1 MDAPISFGGVCMRI
15 ETVLTLKLE
24 EDEAERLNPLADDLV
39 GGARF
44 SGGSYQ
50 VRFHHAADAA
60 RKFMGLLE
68 ELEIGFGLHEERSF
82 SANEIERA
90 PALHVARTSPL
101 VVGPEKTGVCSHRVA
116 TQPDA
121 DDSKP
126 ADLESVAGGLARTGS
141 GSYMVDE
148 SLASVLIKEH
158 ISGCLLRPHRSSKG
172 AFTRWFEMVPIHRL
186 PPMHSPPTRFVHE
199 PEGACPECGQGGLF
213 LHSLPF
219 YDVAVDALTDV
230 NVSFES
236 FGAGSEISPELVV
249 SQKLFR
255 VLRDNGVEDLMV
267 EPVLFV

>member
-1 MDAPISFGGVCMRI
+1 MRI
-15 ETVLTLKLE
+15 ETVLTIKLE
-24 EDEAERLNPLADDLV
+24 EDEADRLNPRAEELV

-44 SGGSYQ
+44 TGGSYQ

-60 RKFMGLLE
+60 RLFMGLLE

-82 SANEIERA
+82 SAEEIERA

-101 VVGPEKTGVCSHRVA
+101 VVGPEKTGVCTHRA
-116 TQPDA
+116 A
-121 DDSKP
+121 AAASEGGEARP
-126 ADLESVAGGLARTGS
+126 AELESLTGGLARTAAGS
-141 GSYMVDE
+141 LMVDE
-148 SLASVLIKEH
+148 NLASILIKQH
-158 ISGCLLRPHRSSKG
+158 ISGCLLRPHREKNG
-172 AFTRWFEMVPIHRL
+172 TFTRWFELVPIHRL

-219 YDVAVDALTDV
+219 YDVAVDRLTDV

-236 FGAGSEISPELVV
+236 FGTGTEISPELVV

>member
-1 MDAPISFGGVCMRI
+1 MRI
-15 ETVLTLKLE
+15 ETVLTIKLE
-24 EDEAERLNPLADDLV
+24 DDEAERLNPLAEDLV

-82 SANEIERA
+82 SAEEIERA

-101 VVGPEKTGVCSHRVA
+101 VAGPEKTGICSHRA
-116 TQPDA
+116 AAAGEDEE
-121 DDSKP
+121 SGP
-126 ADLESVAGGLARTGS
+126 AELESLAGGLARTAS
-141 GSYMVDE
+141 GSLMVDE
-148 SLASVLIKEH
+148 ALASVLIKKH
-158 ISGCLLRPHRSSKG
+158 ISGCLLRPHRDKSG
-172 AFTRWFEMVPIHRL
+172 TFTRWFEMVPIHRL

-219 YDVAVDALTDV
+219 YDVPVDSLTDV

-255 VLRDNGVEDLMV
+255 VLRDAGVEDLMV

>member
-1 MDAPISFGGVCMRI
+1 MRI
-15 ETVLTLKLE
+15 ETVLTIKLE
-24 EDEAERLNPLADDLV
+24 DEEADRLNPLADELV

-44 SGGSYQ
+44 SSGSYQ

-68 ELEIGFGLHEERSF
+68 QLEIGFGLHEERSF
-82 SANEIERA
+82 SAEEIERA

-101 VVGPEKTGVCSHRVA
+101 VVGPEKTGVCQHRA
-116 TQPDA
+116 A
-121 DDSKP
+121 AAEGGEAKP
-126 ADLESVAGGLARTGS
+126 AELESLSGGLARTAS
-141 GSYMVDE
+141 GSLMVDE
-148 SLASVLIKEH
+148 NLASILIKQH
-158 ISGCLLRPHRSSKG
+158 ISGCLLRPHREKNG
-172 AFTRWFEMVPIHRL
+172 TFTRWFELVPIHRL

-219 YDVAVDALTDV
+219 YDVAVDQLTDV
-230 NVSFES
+230 NVSFEA
-236 FGAGSEISPELVV
+236 FGTGTEISPELVV